1 MGRIG
6 RKWEMGRWNPAIR
19 AVFESTL
26 ILYLYFC
33 VTTVFLVVP
42 PLALKSM
49 GVSLG
54 LRPGTAITLG
64 GVLIA
69 ELIALWGASAYYKR
83 KGITIGS
90 LGWSIPTNKATVIV
104 LSLGVAILYSWYT
117 AQIPEVKE
125 NIAEISF
132 LKLWGLL
139 VAIPAA
145 LIEEVIFR
153 GYVMARLQQ
162 VKIAP
167 MFQVLLTSVAFSL
180 LHLGFGLM
188 GVVCTFIVGI
198 ALGGLYIMGKRS
210 LLGPVLCH
218 GVINAAIEPWLLL
231 WLLKFY
237 SERFAF

>member
-1 MGRIG
+1 
-6 RKWEMGRWNPAIR
+6 MGRWNPAIR
-19 AVFESTL
+19 AVFESIL
-26 ILYLYFC
+26 ILYLYYC
-33 VTTVFLVVP
+33 LITVFLVVP

-49 GVSLG
+49 GVGLG

-90 LGWSIPTNKATVIV
+90 LGWNIPTNKVAVIA
-104 LSLGVAILYSWYT
+104 LSLGVAVLYSWYT
-117 AQIPEVKE
+117 IQIPEVKE
-125 NIAEISF
+125 NITEISF

-145 LIEEVIFR
+145 LMEEIIFR

-167 MFQVLLTSVAFSL
+167 IWQVLLTSVAFSL
-180 LHLGFGLM
+180 LHLGFGFM
-188 GVVCTFIVGI
+188 GMICTFLVGV
-198 ALGGLYIMGKRS
+198 ALGGLYLMGKRN

-231 WLLKFY
+231 WLLRFY
-237 SERFAF
+237 SEKFAF